1 MKNPES
7 DRLYPDDWDDNFR
20 QRFADFQSVPPADAL
35 ARILANLPTPAPAIN
50 GRNTWLFG
58 GLGTLLLLVGAWFV
72 THRASPIAARLMV
85 ASLKAQKS
93 SETSAPE
100 RLNAKKRSTLT
111 LANSKNTSTIKPTH
125 LEITLASGVEAT
137 LETKQKLIAS
147 DKRETVLD
155 QKPVVSAGTVPLA
168 RVRNMVEE
176 APPQQAIGQPQSAAN
191 YTLSVFKSD
200 DNPATPV
207 IDKPLA
213 LVENSGNSLPQ
224 LTGKQPGNLSTDSP
238 VSAGG
243 SQPVSLA
250 FLTNQPLRPL
260 RLSLPLP
267 QLSMLALPQSTPQR
281 PTINRQR
288 PAVFVGIMPLYTYQR
303 IDPIQND
310 EIWVKSIT
318 PQRTLSGQRAGIRL
332 QAGVEWPLSQ
342 RISLRTSLIYNQ
354 LNQQINY
361 TTPTNKPDSVRVEM
375 VDARTVRVVPYYND
389 KQMSRQ
395 TNWHYVGVGADIVWH
410 LGKLGSWQHHITAG
424 ASTGA
429 YLSQN
434 KGQTQPLSGFIQA
447 SYGIER
453 QLTPSVWLRI
463 APTVQY
469 GLTTISDSE
478 GLFRIRP
485 YTYGLTIGLRR

>member
-1 MKNPES
+1 M
-7 DRLYPDDWDDNFR
+7 
-20 QRFADFQSVPPADAL
+20 
-35 ARILANLPTPAPAIN
+35 
-50 GRNTWLFG
+50 
-58 GLGTLLLLVGAWFV
+58 
-72 THRASPIAARLMV
+72 
-85 ASLKAQKS
+85 
-93 SETSAPE
+93 
-100 RLNAKKRSTLT
+100 
-111 LANSKNTSTIKPTH
+111 
-125 LEITLASGVEAT
+125 
-137 LETKQKLIAS
+137 
-147 DKRETVLD
+147 
-155 QKPVVSAGTVPLA
+155 VSAGTVPLA
-168 RVRNMVEE
+168 RVRDVVEE
-176 APPQQAIGQPQSAAN
+176 APSQQAIGQPQSAAN

-213 LVENSGNSLPQ
+213 LVENSGSNLPQ
-224 LTGKQPGNLSTDSP
+224 LTEKQPGNLSTDSP

-267 QLSMLALPQSTPQR
+267 QLSMLALPQSAPQR
-281 PTINRQR
+281 PTVNRQR
-288 PAVFVGIMPLYTYQR
+288 PAVFVGVMPLYTYQR
-303 IDPIQND
+303 IDPVQND

-395 TNWHYVGVGADIVWH
+395 TNWHYVGAGADIVWH
-410 LGKLGSWQHHITAG
+410 LGKLGSWQHHVTAG

>member
-1 MKNPES
+1 
-7 DRLYPDDWDDNFR
+7 
-20 QRFADFQSVPPADAL
+20 
-35 ARILANLPTPAPAIN
+35 
-50 GRNTWLFG
+50 
-58 GLGTLLLLVGAWFV
+58 
-72 THRASPIAARLMV
+72 
-85 ASLKAQKS
+85 
-93 SETSAPE
+93 
-100 RLNAKKRSTLT
+100 
-111 LANSKNTSTIKPTH
+111 
-125 LEITLASGVEAT
+125 
-137 LETKQKLIAS
+137 
-147 DKRETVLD
+147 
-155 QKPVVSAGTVPLA
+155 
-168 RVRNMVEE
+168 
-176 APPQQAIGQPQSAAN
+176 
-191 YTLSVFKSD
+191 
-200 DNPATPV
+200 
-207 IDKPLA
+207 
-213 LVENSGNSLPQ
+213 
-224 LTGKQPGNLSTDSP
+224 
-238 VSAGG
+238 
-243 SQPVSLA
+243 
-250 FLTNQPLRPL
+250 
-260 RLSLPLP
+260 
-267 QLSMLALPQSTPQR
+267 MLALPQSTPQR
-281 PTINRQR
+281 PTVNRQR

-303 IDPIQND
+303 IDPVQND

-361 TTPTNKPDSVRVEM
+361 TTPTNKPDSIRVEM